1 MTLLAVIRHGPTAWN
16 EDGIVQGR
24 SDIPLSETGRDLV
37 SSWRPPAELAGFEW
51 VSSPLSRAVET
62 AAILSG
68 KPEST
73 DARLIE
79 MDWAEWEGMRLPD
92 LRAELGNLMK
102 AWEAKGLDFHAPGG
116 ESPREVQVRLRAFIA
131 ERAATGRPTVAVC
144 HKGVIRALYALAV
157 SWDMTDKAPEKLH
170 DNCAH
175 LFELASDGMPTPH
188 RLNLPLDA
196 DSG

>member
-24 SDIPLSETGRDLV
+24 SDIPLSETGRALV
-37 SSWRPPAELAGFEW
+37 ASWRPPAEIAGFEW

-68 KPEST
+68 KPAPT
-73 DARLIE
+73 DARLLE

-116 ESPREVQVRLRAFIA
+116 ESPREVQVRLRAFMA

-175 LFELASDGMPTPH
+175 LFEVAADGMPTPH

-196 DSG
+196 HNE